1 MNLTRGS
8 LSLVIGLALLF
19 AGPSTASAIVQ
30 PPDVDPADFTP
41 SQVIDNQYFPLP
53 VGRLF
58 VYEGTKE
65 GVSTRD
71 EVCVTHEPKVIEGV
85 QITVVHH
92 RTFAGSSLVLVEDT
106 KDWFAQDV
114 RGNVWYFG
122 EDTIEFPGGSTEGSW
137 EAGVGD
143 ADAGFVMLADPQV
156 GDRYYQEFARN
167 VAEDQ
172 AKVESLV
179 SACIHNQRDC
189 FDHLLLTKETSRL
202 DPGVVENKYY
212 GATVGFILGVNVK
225 GGDERTELVDIT
237 TGNCSSR

>member
-30 PPDVDPADFTP
+30 PPDVNPADFTP
-41 SQVIDNQYFPLP
+41 SQAIDNQYFPLP
-53 VGRLF
+53 LGRLF

-65 GVSTRD
+65 GVPTHD
-71 EVCVTHEPKVIEGV
+71 EVCVTSQTKLIEGV

-92 RTFAGSSLVLVEDT
+92 RAFAGSPLVLVEDT

-122 EDTIEFPGGSTEGSW
+122 EDTIELPGGSTEGSW
-137 EAGVGD
+137 KAGVED
-143 ADAGFVMLADPQV
+143 ADAGFIMLADPQV

-172 AKVESLV
+172 AKVLSRDESV
-179 SACIHNQRDC
+179 TVQGATYNDV
-189 FDHLLLTKETSRL
+189 LLTQETSRL
-202 DPGVVENKYY
+202 DPGVVEYKYY
-212 GATVGFILGVNVK
+212 APHVGFILGVTVK
-225 GGDERTELVDIT
+225 RGDERTELVSIGT
-237 TGNCSSR
+237 CSE

>member
-122 EDTIEFPGGSTEGSW
+122 EDTIELPGGSTEGSW

-172 AKVESLV
+172 AKVLSRDESV
-179 SACIHNQRDC
+179 TVRAGTYNDV
-189 FDHLLLTKETSRL
+189 LLTQETSRL
-202 DPGVVENKYY
+202 DPGIVEHKYY
-212 GATVGFILGVNVK
+212 APGVGFVLGVMVK
-225 GGDERTELVDIT
+225 GGDERTELVRQST
-237 TGNCSSR
+237 CSE